1 MKKNQSQYL
10 PIFRLSRRKF
20 GFLAQGMLAAF
31 LTACLGKETKSEQP
45 ARSSSK
51 LISDNTAQNLACIVK
66 PQQTEGPYFVEEKLN
81 RSDIRADTTD
91 KSVKPGT
98 ELRLMFQVSQV
109 TNNSCKPLAGAIVDI
124 WHCDAEGVYSGVLD
138 RSFDTRGKNFLRG
151 SQISDSNG
159 IVQFVTIY
167 PGWYD
172 GRTAHIHF
180 KIRTNSTS
188 QKSYEF
194 TSQLYFD
201 DSLTDRVY
209 AQNVYATR
217 QKRTVRNDGDGIY
230 QGGGPELTLRL
241 KKDKDS
247 YVGKFDLGLDIS

>member
-1 MKKNQSQYL
+1 MKENQSRNL
-10 PIFRLSRRKF
+10 LIFRLSRRKF
-20 GFLAQGMLAAF
+20 GFLAQGILAAV
-31 LTACLGKETKSEQP
+31 LTACFGKQTKSEQP
-45 ARSSSK
+45 VQSSSNP
-51 LISDNTAQNLACIVK
+51 ISDTTAKNLACVVK

-81 RSDIRADTTD
+81 RSDLRTDTTD
-91 KSVKPGT
+91 KSVQPGT
-98 ELRLMFQVSQV
+98 ELRLTLQVSQI
-109 TNNSCKPLAGAIVDI
+109 TGNSCKPLSGAIVDI
-124 WHCDAEGVYSGVLD
+124 WHCNAEGVYSDVLD

-151 SQISDSNG
+151 SQISNSNG

-180 KIRTNSTS
+180 KIRANSAS

-201 DSLTDRVY
+201 DSLTDGVY
-209 AQNVYATR
+209 TQNVYA
-217 QKRTVRNDGDGIY
+217 KRGERTMRNDRDGIY
-230 QGGGPELTLRL
+230 QGGGKELTLRL

-247 YVGKFDLGLDIS
+247 YVANFDLGLEIS

>member
-1 MKKNQSQYL
+1 MKANQSQNL

-20 GFLAQGMLAAF
+20 GFLGQGMLAAF
-31 LTACLGKETKSEQP
+31 LTACFGKQTKSEQP
-45 ARSSSK
+45 AQSSSNP
-51 LISDNTAQNLACIVK
+51 ISDSSAKNLACIVK
-66 PQQTEGPYFVEEKLN
+66 PQQTEGPYFVEEKFN
-81 RSDIRADTTD
+81 RSDIRANTAD
-91 KSVKPGT
+91 KSIQPGT
-98 ELRLMFQVSQV
+98 ELRLTLQVSQV
-109 TNNSCKPLAGAIVDI
+109 TGNSCKPLAGVIVDI
-124 WHCDAEGVYSGVLD
+124 WHCNAEGIYSGVLD

-172 GRTAHIHF
+172 GRTVHIHF
-180 KIRTNSTS
+180 KIRSNSSS

-209 AQNVYATR
+209 AQGIYAAR
-217 QKRTVRNDGDGIY
+217 GERTLRNDRDGIY
-230 QGGGPELTLRL
+230 QGGGKELTLRL

-247 YVGKFDLGLDIS
+247 YVGKFDLGLEIS